1 MGLCG
6 LWLYD
11 AGWVL
16 NMKSSGNWMV
26 NTSSNSVLLPSK
38 KVMALIKCTKNLS
51 KICLKCNRKSVQ
63 SGSFHLLIWSQV
75 NSKAWLIISINHA
88 TAHKNKA
95 CIPINDIEVPMPCV
109 YLCDSDSSRILTEKK
124 KLMCFNNY
132 FQTKSKR
139 SFDMSFLITF
149 AYAGSY

>member
-51 KICLKCNRKSVQ
+51 KIWLKCNRKSVQ
-63 SGSFHLLIWSQV
+63 SGSFHLLLWSQV
-75 NSKAWLIISINHA
+75 NSKAWFQLIMLLLIL
-88 TAHKNKA
+88 NKA
-95 CIPINDIEVPMPCV
+95 CILINDIEVPMTCV
-109 YLCDSDSSRILTEKK
+109 YLFDSDSSRILTEKK

-139 SFDMSFLITF
+139 SFDMSFFITF